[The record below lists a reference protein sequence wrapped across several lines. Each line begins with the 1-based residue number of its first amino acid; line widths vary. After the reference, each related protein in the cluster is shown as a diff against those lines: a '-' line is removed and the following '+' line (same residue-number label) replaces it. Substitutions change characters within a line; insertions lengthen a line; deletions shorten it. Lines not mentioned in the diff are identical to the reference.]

1 MQQAANSKE
10 VHLEAP
16 CTCTVA
22 DLSMAKA
29 SFNGRLTAHHHLV
42 FEVRGMCLSAALQ
55 IRLDAHEYTQT
66 NEKEFQHSG
75 AIQNNKLMRNP
86 GGSLQLCIC
95 NVYGTSH
102 ATGCVQACLLQTF
115 ETRMCLWTLVAFNSG
130 HAPSRTQPQARQ
142 RRIRIICI
150 PNPPTSAAK

>member
-1 MQQAANSKE
+1 MHSSRL
-10 VHLEAP
+10 VHGKGLIQWEAHSTSP
-16 CTCTVA
+16 LGLC
-22 DLSMAKA
+22 AK
-29 SFNGRLTAHHHLV
+29 
-42 FEVRGMCLSAALQ
+42 VRGMCLSAALQ